1 MKANSIY
8 AKLAKTTALATLAV
22 SALVAT
28 TAQARP
34 HYIQDVQ
41 YVQGGAQLVITPP
54 QLVIQAPLPQVY
66 VAPTVVYP
74 RHAVVVPVNAPVYG
88 PRYVRDRI
96 YYING
101 RAYMNGHRYIR
112 GHAYGHYKVKHPKH
126 HHDRFDRHGRHD
138 RYDRHDGR
146 HDQGRHGGPRY

>member
-1 MKANSIY
+1 MKAISIY
-8 AKLAKTTALATLAV
+8 AKVAKTAAFAALAMTAW
-22 SALVAT
+22 VAT

-41 YVQGGAQLVITPP
+41 YVQGGAQVMITPP

-66 VAPTVVYP
+66 VAPPVVYP
-74 RHAVVVPVNAPVYG
+74 RQAVVVPVNPPVYG

-101 RAYMNGHRYIR
+101 RAYMNGQRYVR
-112 GHAYGHYKVKHPKH
+112 GNAYGHYKEKKQKHK
-126 HHDRFDRHGRHD
+126 RNKGRD
-138 RYDRHDGR
+138 DR
-146 HDQGRHGGPRY
+146 HDQGRHGGPHR

>member
-1 MKANSIY
+1 M
-8 AKLAKTTALATLAV
+8 
-22 SALVAT
+22 
-28 TAQARP
+28 
-34 HYIQDVQ
+34 
-41 YVQGGAQLVITPP
+41 ITPP

-66 VAPTVVYP
+66 VAPAVVYP

-101 RAYMNGHRYIR
+101 RAYMNGHRCIR

-126 HHDRFDRHGRHD
+126 HHDRFDRHD
-138 RYDRHDGR
+138 
-146 HDQGRHGGPRY
+146 

>member
-1 MKANSIY
+1 MKATSIY
-8 AKLAKTTALATLAV
+8 EKVAKTAAFAALAVT
-22 SALVAT
+22 ALVAT

-34 HYIQDVQ
+34 HDIQDVQ
-41 YVQGGAQLVITPP
+41 YVQGGAQVVITPP

-66 VAPTVVYP
+66 VAPAVLYP

-101 RAYMNGHRYIR
+101 RAYMNGQRYIR
-112 GHAYGHYKVKHPKH
+112 GNAYGHYKEKKPKH
-126 HHDRFDRHGRHD
+126 KHHKRNKHHDDRD
-138 RYDRHDGR
+138 DR
-146 HDQGRHGGPRY
+146 HDQGRHGGPHR

>member
-1 MKANSIY
+1 MKQSAIY
-8 AKLAKTTALATLAV
+8 SKLAKTVAKTAALATLAV
-22 SALVAT
+22 IALVAT

-34 HYIQDVQ
+34 HFIQDVQ
-41 YVQGGAQLVITPP
+41 YVQGGAQVVITPP

-66 VAPTVVYP
+66 VAPEAVYP

-101 RAYMNGHRYIR
+101 RAYINGHPYVR
-112 GHAYGHYKVKHPKH
+112 GNAYGHYKPKH
-126 HHDRFDRHGRHD
+126 LKHRHGRDD
-138 RYDRHDGR
+138 RWDRHDGR
-146 HDQGRHGGPRY
+146 HDQGRHGGSRY

>member
-1 MKANSIY
+1 MKATSIY
-8 AKLAKTTALATLAV
+8 AKVAKTAAFAALAMTAW
-22 SALVAT
+22 VAT

-34 HYIQDVQ
+34 YYMQDVQ

-66 VAPTVVYP
+66 VAPAVVHP
-74 RHAVVVPVNAPVYG
+74 RHAVVVPVNTPVYG

-126 HHDRFDRHGRHD
+126 
-138 RYDRHDGR
+138 R
-146 HDQGRHGGPRY
+146 HDQGRHGAPRYSLLLLIAPFNSISLHA